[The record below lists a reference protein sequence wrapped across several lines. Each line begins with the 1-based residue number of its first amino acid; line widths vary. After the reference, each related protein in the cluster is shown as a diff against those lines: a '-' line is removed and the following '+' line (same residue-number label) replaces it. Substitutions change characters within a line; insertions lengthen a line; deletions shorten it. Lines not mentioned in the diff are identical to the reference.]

1 MQRNSRKGKWEGIG
15 VASYLLINFW
25 YTRINANKAGV
36 LALTQ
41 NRIGDTLFSI
51 GLFGIFWL
59 FGNLDFSTVFSI
71 APYMNET
78 SLTIISLL
86 LLGGAML
93 KSAQLF
99 TNWLPH
105 SMVRHE
111 VTYDNEV
118 WFLLRCSS
126 MILVGYAFLVT
137 EGYKAPMTMPLIE
150 S

>member
-1 MQRNSRKGKWEGIG
+1 M
-15 VASYLLINFW
+15 LINFW

-41 NRIGDTLFSI
+41 NRVGDTLFSI

-59 FGNLDFSTVFSI
+59 FGNLDFATVFSI

-105 SMVRHE
+105 SM
-111 VTYDNEV
+111 
-118 WFLLRCSS
+118 
-126 MILVGYAFLVT
+126 
-137 EGYKAPMTMPLIE
+137 EG
-150 S
+150 